1 LFFNLENNEAE
12 MAIHNT
18 AEEREMMKLVEH
30 LPVADE
36 EKQSWVKRI
45 REEGLS
51 EELVEEIQ
59 KKLTPDEDSE
69 NNLVRVQHT
78 TEVSRLAKRWR
89 LAKSLQHK

>member
-1 LFFNLENNEAE
+1 
-12 MAIHNT
+12 MAVHNT
-18 AEEREMMKLVEH
+18 VEEREMMKVIDH

-36 EKQSWVKRI
+36 EKQTWVKRI

-69 NNLVRVQHT
+69 NNLTRVQHT

-89 LAKSLQHK
+89 LAKGLQHK

>member
-1 LFFNLENNEAE
+1 
-12 MAIHNT
+12 MAINNSVQ
-18 AEEREMMKLVEH
+18 EREMMKLIDH

-36 EKQSWVKRI
+36 EKQTWVKRI

-69 NNLVRVQHT
+69 NNLKRVQHT
-78 TEVSRLAKRWR
+78 SEVSRIAKRWR
-89 LAKSLQHK
+89 LTKNLQHK

>member
-1 LFFNLENNEAE
+1 

-18 AEEREMMKLVEH
+18 VEERAMIKIIDN
-30 LPVADE
+30 LPVPDE
-36 EKQSWVKRI
+36 EQQTWVKRI
-45 REEGLS
+45 RDEGLS

-69 NNLVRVQHT
+69 NNLKRVQHT

-89 LAKSLQHK
+89 LSKSLQHK

>member
-1 LFFNLENNEAE
+1 
-12 MAIHNT
+12 MAVHNT
-18 AEEREMMKLVEH
+18 VEEREMMKVIEH

-36 EKQSWVKRI
+36 EKQTWVKRI

-69 NNLVRVQHT
+69 NNLTRVQHT

-89 LAKSLQHK
+89 LAKGLQHK

>member
-1 LFFNLENNEAE
+1 

-18 AEEREMMKLVEH
+18 VEERAMIKIIDN
-30 LPVADE
+30 LPVPDE
-36 EKQSWVKRI
+36 EKQTWVKRI
-45 REEGLS
+45 RDEGLS

-69 NNLVRVQHT
+69 NNLKRVQHT

-89 LAKSLQHK
+89 LSKSLQHK